1 MLHVGWVSVSPL
13 ASTGY
18 GVITKE
24 LGYRI
29 IDAGMS
35 LTFIG
40 SFGDIVIWGGVTD
53 QLTPKG
59 NKAKT
64 LILTVPQSASQVIN
78 EYIRAYKITLIVGF
92 LDCFGLEYLNN
103 VKVPVIGYIPID
115 GPFTA
120 QMKNYMRN
128 FRKIIAYSQFGYKE
142 LQKWYPPSKIGLIE
156 HGIDTEVFKPLN
168 KSEYDEAREFLLEK
182 YGIPK
187 DAFLA
192 VEVGANVG
200 PRKLLPQL
208 MRTFSKFAENKNTHL
223 FIMTNAY
230 NPGKGFDLIAHR
242 ATLNMQE
249 KIHFPENDPILFPLL
264 NEELRQLYGAS
275 QVFVHN
281 AVAEGRGMPLIEAMG
296 CGIPLIAPNNSA
308 QTEIVKDHGWL
319 VDIIDPEDFIEYP
332 VYVPTLQ
339 EYPMTSQKSLL
350 EKLEQ
355 CYAEP
360 ELREKFGAEARK
372 FVIKRFSWDVIVP
385 QWIKMLNQIEA
396 EMEIFDD
403 LLSAIK

>member
-24 LGYRI
+24 LGYRL
-29 IDAGMS
+29 IDAGIS

-40 SFGDIVIWGGVTD
+40 SFGDVVIWGGVTD

-64 LILTVPQSASQVIN
+64 LILTAPQSAAQVIN
-78 EYIRAYKITLIVGF
+78 EYIRKYKITLIVGF
-92 LDCFGLEYLNN
+92 MDCFGLEYLNN

-120 QMKNYMRN
+120 QMKNYLRN
-128 FRKIIAYSQFGYKE
+128 YRKIIAYSQFGYKE

-156 HGIDTEVFKPLN
+156 HGIDTEFFKPLN

-208 MRTFSKFAENKNTHL
+208 MRTFSKFAENKNAHL

-230 NPGKGFDLIAHR
+230 NPGKGFDLVAHR
-242 ATLNMQE
+242 INLKMQE
-249 KIHFPENDPILFPLL
+249 KIHFPENDPILFPLS

-296 CGIPLIAPNNSA
+296 CGIPLIAPDNSA

-319 VDIIDPEDFIEYP
+319 VKTIDSEDFIEYP

-339 EYPMTSQKSLL
+339 EYPVTSQKSLL

-355 CYAEP
+355 CYAKP
-360 ELREKFGAEARK
+360 ELREKFGVEARK

-385 QWIKMLNQIEA
+385 QWVKMFNRAEA
-396 EMEIFDD
+396 EIELFDD

>member
-18 GVITKE
+18 GVVTKD
-24 LGYRI
+24 LGYRL
-29 IDAGMS
+29 IDAGIH

-40 SFGDIVIWGGVTD
+40 SFGDVVIWGGVTD

-64 LILTVPQSASQVIN
+64 LILTVPQSAAQVIN
-78 EYIRAYKITLIVGF
+78 EYIKAYNITLIVGF

-120 QMKNYMRN
+120 QMKHYMRN
-128 FRKIIAYSQFGYKE
+128 YRKIIAYSQFGYKE

-208 MRTFSKFAENKNTHL
+208 MRTFSKFAENKNAHL

-230 NPGKGFDLIAHR
+230 NPGKGFDLVAHR
-242 ATLNMQE
+242 INLKMQE
-249 KIHFPENDPILFPLL
+249 KIHFPERDPILFPLS
-264 NEELRQLYGAS
+264 NEELRHLYGAS

-281 AVAEGRGMPLIEAMG
+281 AVAEGRGLPLLEAMS

-308 QTEIVKDHGWL
+308 QTEVVKDHGWL
-319 VDIIDPEDFIEYP
+319 VNTIDPDDFIEYP

-339 EYPMTSQKSLL
+339 EYPVTSQKSLL
-350 EKLEQ
+350 ENLEQ
-355 CYAEP
+355 CYAKP
-360 ELREKFGAEARK
+360 ELREKFGVEARK
-372 FVIKRFSWDVIVP
+372 FVIKKFSWDVIVH
-385 QWIKMLNQIEA
+385 QWIKMFNQAEA
-396 EMEIFDD
+396 EMQIFEDV
-403 LLSAIK
+403 LSAIK